1 MPGLS
6 RNCRPRLEPLEE
18 RTLLSVDP
26 SAAEQY
32 LLELTNRFRAQPAA
46 ELRRLLNS
54 DHAAIKQALDFFEVD
69 LSRLEQL
76 AATLTPVPPVAL
88 DAILMQTAQAHN
100 ELMLELDQQSHQLPG
115 EPTPRDRAI
124 AAGYPGTYIGENVY
138 AFARDVFYAH
148 AGFVIDWGFGPGG
161 IQDPA
166 YHRIN
171 LLNGNFRDVGIHV
184 LELPP
189 DHVSYVGPQL
199 VTQDFG
205 RRTNLGPAQLLG
217 VVYQDHDR
225 GGFYGIGEGL
235 AGVQVEISGPGG
247 TFTTMTRTAGGYQLP
262 LSPGQ
267 YTVTFQGGNLAGPRT
282 FTTTVGSDNVQLDLR
297 TGPLPVVNFRRARTV
312 RTENARVTYLT
323 LTLSRPSSWPVSVSY
338 VVGDGTAA
346 NGVDYRLA
354 DAAVTFAPGQ
364 TQQRIRIEVVN
375 DRLDEPAETLTV
387 ALTNP
392 VGAILGARDQH
403 TRMLRDDDLPPQV
416 VLSPLAA
423 RSAAAGPF
431 EVVVKLSASS
441 GKTAE
446 VRYVVQGGGL
456 DQVGTAT
463 FLPGQ
468 TEQRLTLTPTTAGKV
483 RVRLGQPRQ
492 LRLGD
497 PFWCVFDG

>member
-225 GGFYGIGEGL
+225 DGFYGI
-235 AGVQVEISGPGG
+235 
-247 TFTTMTRTAGGYQLP
+247 
-262 LSPGQ
+262 
-267 YTVTFQGGNLAGPRT
+267 GNLAGPRT